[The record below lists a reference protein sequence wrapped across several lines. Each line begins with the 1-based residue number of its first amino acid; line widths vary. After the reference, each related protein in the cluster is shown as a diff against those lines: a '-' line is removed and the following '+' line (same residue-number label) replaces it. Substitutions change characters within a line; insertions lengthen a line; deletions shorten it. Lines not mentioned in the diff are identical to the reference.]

1 MEVLVEYHHEREGNL
16 EHKFKLGY
24 LKVLEEKIST
34 KLPSSGL
41 RVKLDI
47 ESRLKTLRGFYH
59 CSSKIVICRSN
70 FRSAGHLIEDSQDFF
85 KDKLIIDLATS

>member
-1 MEVLVEYHHEREGNL
+1 MGNLVEYHHKREGNL

-47 ESRLKTLRGFYH
+47 ESILKTLRGFYH

-70 FRSAGHLIEDSQDFF
+70 FTSAGHLIEDPQVFL
-85 KDKLIIDLATS
+85 KEKLINDVATS